1 LGFLYL
7 GLETAFLYYFF
18 FFLAVSFRRSISE
31 KRSDALKAVGELAV
45 AIAGAAPYV
54 VDPATANQV
63 FV

>member
-1 LGFLYL
+1 MGF
-7 GLETAFLYYFF
+7 AFLYFF
-18 FFLAVSFRRSISE
+18 FVAVSFQRSISPTQNYTQ